1 MADKQVII
9 SLFENEA
16 AAEGAVSFMTGAG
29 LGVNDAIAI
38 LSLDEKGEL
47 KTKKVGSHSFFKGA
61 GIGAVVG
68 LLFPIGLGVA
78 AFGGGL
84 LGLLRRKNVGLDE
97 AERERL
103 GAELKSGKAAVVVLL
118 SEPDEAVGIRA
129 SLTDL
134 GGASEEHAVSDET
147 LEEAAAAAA
156 AEKSP
161 AS

>member
-103 GAELKSGKAAVVVLL
+103 GAELKSGKA
-118 SEPDEAVGIRA
+118 
-129 SLTDL
+129 
-134 GGASEEHAVSDET
+134 
-147 LEEAAAAAA
+147 
-156 AEKSP
+156 
-161 AS
+161 